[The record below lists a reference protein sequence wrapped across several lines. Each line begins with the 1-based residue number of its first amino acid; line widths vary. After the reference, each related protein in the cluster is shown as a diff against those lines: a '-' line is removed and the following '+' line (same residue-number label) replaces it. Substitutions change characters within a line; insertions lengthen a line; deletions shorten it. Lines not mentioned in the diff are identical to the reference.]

1 MLEAWDSSFPM
12 CNSAAHNNRP
22 NRESLSKRLGLRAWA
37 LKARDGESCVYC
49 GATAASSGAPLQL
62 DHVDPTTKG
71 TPAGDS
77 PSNLVL
83 ACRSCNSS
91 RQNLPLA
98 AWADLVAA
106 RRGVAAADVISAVKA
121 RLAAKLDLAA
131 GKALKA
137 ARTAKN

>member
-1 MLEAWDSSFPM
+1 MVEAWESPFPM

-37 LKARDGESCVYC
+37 LKARDGECCVYC
-49 GATAASSGAPLQL
+49 GKTAETSGAPLQL
-62 DHVDPTTKG
+62 DHVDTTIKG
-71 TPAGDS
+71 TPAGDC
-77 PSNLVL
+77 PANLVL

-91 RQNLPLA
+91 RQNMTLA
-98 AWADLVAA
+98 AWAAIVAA
-106 RRGVAAADVISAVKA
+106 RKGVAAADVIGAVKA

>member
-1 MLEAWDSSFPM
+1 
-12 CNSAAHNNRP
+12 
-22 NRESLSKRLGLRAWA
+22 
-37 LKARDGESCVYC
+37 
-49 GATAASSGAPLQL
+49 
-62 DHVDPTTKG
+62 
-71 TPAGDS
+71 
-77 PSNLVL
+77 LVL